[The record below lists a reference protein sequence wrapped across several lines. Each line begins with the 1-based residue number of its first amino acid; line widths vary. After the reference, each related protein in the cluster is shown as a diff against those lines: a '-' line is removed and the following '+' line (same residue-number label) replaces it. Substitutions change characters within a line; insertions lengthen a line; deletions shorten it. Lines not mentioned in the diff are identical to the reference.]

1 MAEYEAALIKERTL
15 AGLTAARARTGGLTQ
30 RLPELPDEA
39 VIEVSARVGS
49 DGPVPLPTAPV
60 PPEMAGLI
68 GHVSGYEEL
77 ALQATLHGGRQR
89 VHRALLAHPLVAQ
102 HEKADALTD
111 QLIAAGAQ
119 HLAWVQ

>member
-1 MAEYEAALIKERTL
+1 MNVRNN
-15 AGLTAARARTGGLTQ
+15 GFFRF
-30 RLPELPDEA
+30 LPDEA
-39 VIEVSARVGS
+39 VIEVSARVGP

-77 ALQATLHGGRQR
+77 ALQAALRDGRQR
-89 VHRALLAHPLVAQ
+89 VYRALLAHPLLVQ